1 MSKHTYRL
9 TYIVIKEQ
17 IYLEFYLIL
26 FLVLKPHL
34 RICQLNPNNTADFVL
49 LHIGPEQELP
59 ILCSDRI
66 VHLIAIRTT
75 YRKAP

>member
-26 FLVLKPHL
+26 FLVLEPHL
-34 RICQLNPNNTADFVL
+34 GVCQLDSNDTANLVRL
-49 LHIGPEQELP
+49 NIGPEQELP

-66 VHLIAIRTT
+66 VHLI
-75 YRKAP
+75 